1 MRLTA
6 IRKPLA
12 GMGIAIIDIPEA
24 DMNQCER
31 ILKYLDEHG
40 SITRAEAMS
49 ECGIANFTARV
60 SDLRRDGVAL
70 DVETV
75 TQKNRYGETVRFAR
89 YRRKENGTEII

>member
-1 MRLTA
+1 MSARFHPYLCGRNA
-6 IRKPLA
+6 AEWLI
-12 GMGIAIIDIPEA
+12 